1 MIIFMKTARLFM
13 ILLIGTI
20 ILFSGCNND
29 DDPVTYTVTVTNDA
43 NGTAEADKATAEAG
57 TIVKLTATAADGYI
71 FEKWTV
77 ESGDI
82 TLSPDATTNPAT
94 FTMPANAV
102 SVKAEFAAMPP
113 DTYTITVTNDGNGT
127 AKATIDDAEVTE
139 SLAGNTVTL
148 TATPN
153 TGYVLSKWTV
163 ESGGITFTDETANP
177 ATFTMPANAVSVKA
191 EFAEVPKQ
199 YSIYLAISY
208 NNAAYDM
215 YISTLVNGVQT
226 DLLPQG
232 GSDAFSGSMTVSGGK
247 TYVAASYFASSNGV
261 TRACY
266 WVDGAFTKLDGPV
279 RVDETEPDHAQSI
292 VVSDGKAYV
301 AGLYMNNYKAV
312 PCYWVDGV
320 LNTLTLPDGASF
332 GATYSIVVSG
342 GKVYAAGYSYGST
355 RTPGYWDDG
364 VFVPLDIPA
373 GATFQVNDGGIGI
386 AVADKVYVMGS
397 YKLDSKNY
405 PCVWADGTRT
415 ELSFDASANGGAIG
429 KSMTVSGG
437 KVYVSGYSVID
448 NRYKA
453 CFWVDGVR
461 TDLDPPAGMY
471 SMGNSIGVI
480 DGKVY
485 VGGSYFGT
493 SYDYKPC
500 YWFDGE
506 RTDLDIPTG
515 GTQASIISMY
525 VSE

>member
-1 MIIFMKTARLFM
+1 MKTARLFM
-13 ILLIGTI
+13 ILLIGAV

-77 ESGDI
+77 ESG
-82 TLSPDATTNPAT
+82 
-94 FTMPANAV
+94 
-102 SVKAEFAAMPP
+102 
-113 DTYTITVTNDGNGT
+113 
-127 AKATIDDAEVTE
+127 
-139 SLAGNTVTL
+139 
-148 TATPN
+148 
-153 TGYVLSKWTV
+153 
-163 ESGGITFTDETANP
+163 GITFTDETANP

-191 EFAEVPKQ
+191 EFTEVPKQ
-199 YSIYLAISY
+199 YSIYLGIFY

-232 GSDAFSGSMTVSGGK
+232 GRDAFSGSMTVSGGK
-247 TYVAASYFASSNGV
+247 IYVSGQYFGSSNGV

-279 RVDETEPDHAQSI
+279 RVDETDSDHAQSI

-301 AGLYMNNYKAV
+301 AGLYMNNFKAV

-332 GATYSIVVSG
+332 GATYAIAVSE

-415 ELSFDASANGGAIG
+415 ELSFDASANEGAIG

-437 KVYVSGYSVID
+437 KVYVSGYSVTD

-453 CFWVDGVR
+453 CYWVDGVR
-461 TDLDPPAGMY
+461 TDLDTPVDMY
-471 SMGNSIGVI
+471 SEGFSIGTI

-485 VGGSYFGT
+485 VGGRYYDSSYAFR
-493 SYDYKPC
+493 PC
-500 YWFDGE
+500 YWFDGQ
-506 RTDLDIPTG
+506 RIDLDVPTG
-515 GTQASIISMY
+515 GTQASIMGIYIS
-525 VSE
+525 E